1 MPDWQERITDDTRPA
16 VRAEHELR
24 YALAAPLIRASARWC
39 DLGCGTGLG
48 AVAALGDAAYD
59 GSALLVDR
67 EQAVADRAAAAVQAR
82 ETVALVADLSD
93 QAGVSRV
100 REALATPPKTSA
112 RARRAAAG
120 SGPGVSLLVTCFETI
135 EHLSDFAPLVAL
147 LVELAARPAT
157 TVLLSVPNDAF
168 WSVENPHHQTTWG
181 EGAVRELRTLLPADH
196 VMLHQVALQGSAIVV
211 AGTSADVAAEVALA
225 PAVPSHVLLA
235 FGAGAG
241 QLGGPATRVVQADV
255 EAQRR
260 WERQRESDLLFY
272 ETSVRALEQRL
283 AAAGASAG
291 AAPQDGDADSAPA
304 ANGHA

>member
-1 MPDWQERITDDTRPA
+1 MPDWQERITDDTRPS

-24 YALAAPLIRASARWC
+24 YALAAPLIRTSARWC

-48 AVAALGDAAYD
+48 AVAALGAAAYD

-67 EQAVADRAAAAVQAR
+67 EQAIADRAAAAVQAR
-82 ETVALVADLSD
+82 ETVALAADLSD
-93 QAGVSRV
+93 PAALGRV
-100 REALATPPKTSA
+100 REALATPAPTSA
-112 RARRAAAG
+112 RAGRAAAG
-120 SGPGVSLLVTCFETI
+120 SGESLLVTCFETI
-135 EHLSDFAPLVAL
+135 EHLANFAPLVAL
-147 LVELAARPAT
+147 LVELAAQPAT

-168 WSVENPHHQTTWG
+168 WSVDNPHHQTTWG
-181 EGAVRELRTLLPADH
+181 EGAVEELRTLLPADH
-196 VMLHQVALQGSAIVV
+196 LVLHQVALQGSAIVV
-211 AGTSADVAAEVALA
+211 AGTSAEATAAVAVA

-235 FGAGAG
+235 FGASAG

-291 AAPQDGDADSAPA
+291 AAPQDGDADGAPA